1 MEIDTSKANA
11 TSYPSSISVQ
21 GSDFKVG
28 TAADAKDSSVDKV
41 ADSGTE
47 QQADPSSV
55 SDLSKS
61 VDDINSIIQGQN
73 RSLSFS
79 VDETNG
85 KQPVISVIDT
95 DTGNVIREI
104 PSEEVRKLAT
114 RIQELQY
121 DLGQATGVMV
131 DNKV

>member
-11 TSYPSSISVQ
+11 ISYPSSISVQ
-21 GSDFKVG
+21 GSDFKGGVVAD
-28 TAADAKDSSVDKV
+28 TAGSSVDKS
-41 ADSGTE
+41 ADSGAA
-47 QQADPSSV
+47 QQAEPASM

-79 VDETNG
+79 VDEANG

-95 DTGNVIREI
+95 DTGNVIRQI

-114 RIQELQY
+114 RIQELQH

>member
-1 MEIDTSKANA
+1 M
-11 TSYPSSISVQ
+11 
-21 GSDFKVG
+21 
-28 TAADAKDSSVDKV
+28 
-41 ADSGTE
+41 
-47 QQADPSSV
+47 
-55 SDLSKS
+55 
-61 VDDINSIIQGQN
+61 
-73 RSLSFS
+73 
-79 VDETNG
+79 DETNG